1 MIYEI
6 EELCFSYDARFSL
19 KIPHLEI
26 PREGITGIVG
36 PSGSGK
42 STLLMNLAFLQKG
55 SWKSF
60 KFCGKE
66 VKPEDLKSLR
76 RIVTYVSQHPI
87 LFSTTIKENLSYPL
101 KLRRIPKDVVEKS
114 VYKISR
120 LLQIEHVLN
129 SRPWE
134 ISGGEAQR
142 VCIGRALIFKPKVV
156 LLDEPTSNLDE
167 ENESIIEK
175 ILRDIS
181 TDTKLIIVSH
191 NKHQIRR
198 LCDTHFVM
206 KNGMLLQNIQR

>member
-1 MIYEI
+1 
-6 EELCFSYDARFSL
+6 
-19 KIPHLEI
+19 
-26 PREGITGIVG
+26 
-36 PSGSGK
+36 
-42 STLLMNLAFLQKG
+42 
-55 SWKSF
+55 
-60 KFCGKE
+60 
-66 VKPEDLKSLR
+66 
-76 RIVTYVSQHPI
+76 VTYVSQHPI

-142 VCIGRALIFKPKVV
+142 VCIGRAL
-156 LLDEPTSNLDE
+156 TSNLDE

-206 KNGMLLQNIQR
+206 KNGMLLQNTQR

>member
-1 MIYEI
+1 M
-6 EELCFSYDARFSL
+6 
-19 KIPHLEI
+19 
-26 PREGITGIVG
+26 
-36 PSGSGK
+36 
-42 STLLMNLAFLQKG
+42 
-55 SWKSF
+55 
-60 KFCGKE
+60 
-66 VKPEDLKSLR
+66 
-76 RIVTYVSQHPI
+76 
-87 LFSTTIKENLSYPL
+87 

-206 KNGMLLQNIQR
+206 KNGMLLQNTQR